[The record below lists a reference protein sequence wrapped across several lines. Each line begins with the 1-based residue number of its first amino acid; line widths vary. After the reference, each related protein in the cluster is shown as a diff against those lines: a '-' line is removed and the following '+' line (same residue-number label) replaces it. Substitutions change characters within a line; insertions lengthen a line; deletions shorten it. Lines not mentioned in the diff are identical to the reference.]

1 SDFPTCEVRQ
11 RYVEISSCQRISARR
26 RIPAD
31 ESAGSPVFLFLQA
44 ELNSAWTR
52 FCFAKRLNAAGRRR
66 ASARGWPPFRFPD
79 L

>member
-1 SDFPTCEVRQ
+1 MPKFQVVSEYQPAGDQPEA
-11 RYVEISSCQRISARR
+11 IAAL
-26 RIPAD
+26 AD
-31 ESAGSPVFLFLQA
+31 ESAGSPVFLSLQT
-44 ELNSAWTR
+44 ELNSVWTR